1 MDTIVVI
8 MILLV
13 KRSIYADYPVLT
25 KEYESSQ
32 RLLSLKLVKS
42 YTENWSKEILLI
54 DSVLKANSWK
64 YKIKDLNRKK

>member
-13 KRSIYADYPVLT
+13 KGSIYADYPVLT
-25 KEYESSQ
+25 EGYESSQ

-54 DSVLKANSWK
+54 DSVLK
-64 YKIKDLNRKK
+64 

>member
-13 KRSIYADYPVLT
+13 KRSIYADYAVLT
-25 KEYESSQ
+25 EEYESSQ

-54 DSVLKANSWK
+54 DSVLEANPWK
-64 YKIKDLNRKK
+64 YKIKDLNSKK

>member
-13 KRSIYADYPVLT
+13 KRSIYADYAVLT
-25 KEYESSQ
+25 EEYESSQ

-42 YTENWSKEILLI
+42 YTENWSKEILLT